1 MSDKLSEKN
10 NDIAAEVELTDEQVK
25 THIRMNES
33 DMMAGLLEAASFS
46 EEEETI
52 IQVERKGK
60 VYFTFSIRPLSES
73 DYNTCRKKH
82 TKYLRNKQFGMKMPE
97 ETDTVRYRAA
107 LIYRATVEKD
117 RKTLWDNKDIWKS
130 LSDKGHEVVTGLDV
144 IDYVLLAGEK
154 DRIIETIDSI
164 SGFDAGNNL
173 EEVAKN

>member
-1 MSDKLSEKN
+1 
-10 NDIAAEVELTDEQVK
+10 
-25 THIRMNES
+25 
-33 DMMAGLLEAASFS
+33 
-46 EEEETI
+46 
-52 IQVERKGK
+52 
-60 VYFTFSIRPLSES
+60 
-73 DYNTCRKKH
+73 
-82 TKYLRNKQFGMKMPE
+82 MKMPE

-117 RKTLWDNKDIWKS
+117 RKILWDNKDIWKS